1 MNIAPMSDKIQPTT
15 SNLPLCDKVGGKK
28 NKGVIK
34 LYNN

>member
-1 MNIAPMSDKIQPTT
+1 MNIAPMSDKIRPTR

-28 NKGVIK
+28 IEVIT